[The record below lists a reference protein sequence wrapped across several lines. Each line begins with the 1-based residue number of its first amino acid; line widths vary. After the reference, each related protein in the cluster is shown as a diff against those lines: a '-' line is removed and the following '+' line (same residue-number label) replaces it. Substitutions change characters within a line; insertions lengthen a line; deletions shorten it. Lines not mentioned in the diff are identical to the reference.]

1 MKKILSFVF
10 SFIFIAL
17 MVSLT
22 SCGPSAEQRRQQEI
36 EDSIQL
42 EKERREALNRAS
54 RIFETPAENNDQVA
68 DGDTL

>member
-1 MKKILSFVF
+1 MKKILSFGF
-10 SFIFIAL
+10 SFIFTAL

-42 EKERREALNRAS
+42 EKERREAINRAS
-54 RIFETPAENNDQVA
+54 RIFETPAENNDEVA
-68 DGDTL
+68 DDDTL